1 MLGEQIGTERGKVTN
16 YRISR
21 SDSGPNVEVAF
32 QAAGKIL
39 GVDHATLATYVSSMR
54 PDGTVYG
61 EGQGVVRGAGGQMAS
76 WVGQGVGTLGRG
88 QAISYRGAIY
98 YQSQS
103 PEWKRLNG
111 VAAVFDHVGGPGI
124 ADSWRMLAKGG
135 TLVSYGTASTRDV
148 PGNPR
153 LPVLALLARLTA
165 WNLVPNGRRATRSHT

>member
-21 SDSGPNVEVAF
+21 SDSGPKVEVAF
-32 QAAGKIL
+32 QAEGKIL

-111 VAAVFDHVGGPGI
+111 VAAVFEYEVDEQGNT
-124 ADSWRMLAKGG
+124 DAKI
-135 TLVSYGTASTRDV
+135 
-148 PGNPR
+148 
-153 LPVLALLARLTA
+153 
-165 WNLVPNGRRATRSHT
+165 WEWK

>member
-21 SDSGPNVEVAF
+21 SDSGPKVEVAF

-61 EGQGVVRGAGGQMAS
+61 EGQGV
-76 WVGQGVGTLGRG
+76 GTLGRG

-111 VAAVFDHVGGPGI
+111 VAAVFEYEVDEQGNT
-124 ADSWRMLAKGG
+124 DAKI
-135 TLVSYGTASTRDV
+135 
-148 PGNPR
+148 
-153 LPVLALLARLTA
+153 
-165 WNLVPNGRRATRSHT
+165 WEWK